1 MNQFEAL
8 EFVMQLSKLANE
20 TLYRRFAE
28 AQCEEECRSVMSDF
42 ESKCRKVHEL
52 MQFIQDN

>member
-1 MNQFEAL
+1 MNEFEAL

-28 AQCEEECRSVMSDF
+28 SQCDEECRSVMADF
-42 ESKCRKVHEL
+42 ESKCLRVHEL
-52 MQFIQDN
+52 MQFIQGN